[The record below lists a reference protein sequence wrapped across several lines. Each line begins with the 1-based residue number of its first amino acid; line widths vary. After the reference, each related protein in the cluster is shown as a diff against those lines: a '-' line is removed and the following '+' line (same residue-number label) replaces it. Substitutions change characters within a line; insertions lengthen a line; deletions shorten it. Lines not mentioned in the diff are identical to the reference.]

1 MMPGKNPVVL
11 TGCDPRLTLALIV
24 VGPSFGVSFGS
35 FGAGLVSGP
44 TLLDW
49 AEQAERL
56 GFDALWF
63 RDHILWHSP
72 VLDPFTMLGAI
83 AARTSRLRLG
93 PGVLLL
99 PLRHPTLVAKAIAT
113 LDVVSDGR
121 AMLGVGVGGEFP
133 KEYEA
138 CGVPLA
144 ERGRRADE
152 ALEVI
157 RALWTGS
164 PARHS
169 GAFFSLDGAVMQP
182 RPVQKPHP
190 PIWVGG
196 RSDAA
201 LRRAARAGDG
211 WLAYFATPARFRESL
226 DKIAAHR
233 EGALRGGEAGA
244 PWAGASRTFGAG
256 LILYVCLAAS
266 REEARAAAAAYL
278 TNEYRQPFAS
288 LVDRYCALGSPA
300 DCAETIQRF
309 VEAGVDH
316 VVLIPTVAPD
326 RVPEQL
332 ARLAEDALPAL
343 GGARA

>member
-1 MMPGKNPVVL
+1 VG
-11 TGCDPRLTLALIV
+11 
-24 VGPSFGVSFGS
+24 GPSFGVSFGS
-35 FGAGLVSGP
+35 FGAGLVTGA
-44 TLLDW
+44 TLLEW
-49 AEQAERL
+49 AEQSERL

-63 RDHILWHSP
+63 RDHVLWHSP

-113 LDVVSDGR
+113 LDVVSGGR

-138 CGVPLA
+138 CGVPLS

-157 RALWTGS
+157 RALWTRA
-164 PARHS
+164 PAGHAGR
-169 GAFFSLDGAVMQP
+169 FFPFEGAVMEP
-182 RPVQKPHP
+182 RPVQRPHP

-201 LRRAARAGDG
+201 LRRAARFGDG
-211 WLAYFATPARFRESL
+211 WLAYFATPGRIRESL
-226 DKIAAHR
+226 EKIAAFR
-233 EGALRGGEAGA
+233 EIASRETGA
-244 PWAGASRTFGAG
+244 PGPESRAFGAG
-256 LILYVCLAAS
+256 LILYACLAAS

-278 TNEYRQPFAS
+278 SNEYHQPFES

-300 DCAETIQRF
+300 DCAQTVQRF

-316 VVLIPTVAPD
+316 VVLIPTVTPE
-326 RVPEQL
+326 RVSEQL